1 MIVPGTTD
9 NRYARIRIAKDYKIV
24 FNVTRSIVF
33 FGAFPFALFA
43 ILIVLLGL
51 NIMTTQ
57 NWVGFSGL
65 VLIPLFLFF
74 ISLFPKYAS
83 RVLFW
88 WTSEENKALYIGRF
102 IIVVA
107 LLVSAPF
114 IYFLIVLFSRS
125 LIRGLVEI

>member
-1 MIVPGTTD
+1 
-9 NRYARIRIAKDYKIV
+9 
-24 FNVTRSIVF
+24 VTRSIVF

-88 WTSEENKALYIGRF
+88 WTSEEKKALYIGRF

-107 LLVSAPF
+107 LLVSAPL